1 MERFMAK
8 KESSVAPKERINV
21 TFKPAIGDAQEEIEI
36 PFKVMVLGDFTHR
49 PDDRVLEER
58 KPISVDKN
66 TFNDVLEKQN
76 LNLNISVPNR
86 LQNEDPDSELA
97 VSLKFKNMKDFDP
110 ASVVE
115 QVPELKKLMELR
127 DALVALKGPL
137 GNAPAFRKAIES
149 VLSDDDSRDK
159 VLKEL
164 GLAAEAAANGKDS
177 GKDKKG
183 DK

>member
-1 MERFMAK
+1 MAK

-36 PFKVMVLGDFTHR
+36 PFKLMVLGDFTQR
-49 PDDRVLEER
+49 PDDRALEER
-58 KPISVDKN
+58 KPVSIDKN

-76 LNLNISVPNR
+76 LDLNISVPNR
-86 LQNEDPDSELA
+86 LQDEDPDSELA
-97 VSLKFKNMKDFDP
+97 VNLQFKNMKDFDP
-110 ASVVE
+110 ANIVE
-115 QVPELKKLMELR
+115 KVPELKKLMELR

-149 VLSDDDSRDK
+149 VLADDESLEK

-164 GLAAEAAANGKDS
+164 GLSNAEKDAA
-177 GKDKKG
+177 KDKKG

>member
-1 MERFMAK
+1 MAK
-8 KESSVAPKERINV
+8 KESTVAPKERINV
-21 TFKPAIGDAQEEIEI
+21 TFKPAIGNAQEEIEI
-36 PFKVMVLGDFTHR
+36 PFKLMVLGDFTQA
-49 PDDRVLEER
+49 PDDRALEDR
-58 KPISVDKN
+58 KPVSIDKN

-86 LQNEDPDSELA
+86 LQSDDPDSELA

-110 ASVVE
+110 ASIVE

-149 VLSDDDSRDK
+149 VLSDSESRDN

-164 GLAAEAAANGKDS
+164 GIFAADAADAKE
-177 GKDKKG
+177 KKG

>member
-1 MERFMAK
+1 MAK

-36 PFKVMVLGDFTHR
+36 PFKLMVLGDFTQR
-49 PDDRVLEER
+49 PDDRALEER
-58 KPISVDKN
+58 KPVSIDKN

-76 LNLNISVPNR
+76 LDLNISVPNR
-86 LQNEDPDSELA
+86 LQDEDPDSELA
-97 VSLKFKNMKDFDP
+97 VNLQFKNMKDFDP
-110 ASVVE
+110 ANIVE
-115 QVPELKKLMELR
+115 KVPELKKLMELR

-149 VLSDDDSRDK
+149 VLADDESLEK

-164 GLAAEAAANGKDS
+164 GLSNTEKDAA
-177 GKDKKG
+177 KDKKG

>member
-1 MERFMAK
+1 MAK

-36 PFKVMVLGDFTHR
+36 PFKLMVLGDFTQR
-49 PDDRVLEER
+49 PDDRALEER
-58 KPISVDKN
+58 KPVSIDKN

-76 LNLNISVPNR
+76 LDLNISVPNR
-86 LQNEDPDSELA
+86 LQDEDPDSELA
-97 VSLKFKNMKDFDP
+97 VNLQFKNMKDFDP
-110 ASVVE
+110 ASIVE
-115 QVPELKKLMELR
+115 KVPELKKLMELR

-149 VLSDDDSRDK
+149 VLADDESLDK

-164 GLAAEAAANGKDS
+164 GLSNAEKDTA
-177 GKDKKG
+177 KDKKG

>member
-1 MERFMAK
+1 MAK

-36 PFKVMVLGDFTHR
+36 PFKLMVLGDFTQR
-49 PDDRVLEER
+49 PDDRALEER
-58 KPISVDKN
+58 KPVSIDKN

-76 LNLNISVPNR
+76 LDLNISVPNR
-86 LQNEDPDSELA
+86 LQDEDPDSELA
-97 VSLKFKNMKDFDP
+97 VNLQFKNMKDFDP
-110 ASVVE
+110 ANIVE
-115 QVPELKKLMELR
+115 RVPELKKLMELR

-149 VLSDDDSRDK
+149 VLADDESLDK

-164 GLAAEAAANGKDS
+164 GLSNAEKMLLKIRKEISNEF
-177 GKDKKG
+177 
-183 DK
+183 

>member
-1 MERFMAK
+1 MAK

-36 PFKVMVLGDFTHR
+36 PFKLMVLGDFTQR
-49 PDDRVLEER
+49 PDDRALEER
-58 KPISVDKN
+58 KPVSIDKN

-76 LNLNISVPNR
+76 LDLNISVPNR
-86 LQNEDPDSELA
+86 LQDEDPDSELA
-97 VSLKFKNMKDFDP
+97 VNLQFKNMKDFDP
-110 ASVVE
+110 ANIVE
-115 QVPELKKLMELR
+115 RVPELKKLMELR

-149 VLSDDDSRDK
+149 VLADDESLDK

-164 GLAAEAAANGKDS
+164 GLSNAEKDAA
-177 GKDKKG
+177 KDKKG

>member
-1 MERFMAK
+1 MERLMAK

-21 TFKPAIGDAQEEIEI
+21 TFKPAIGGAQEEIEL
-36 PFKVMVLGDFTHR
+36 PFKVMVLGDFTQR
-49 PDDRVLEER
+49 PDDRAVEDR
-58 KPISVDKN
+58 KPISIDKV

-76 LNLNISVPNR
+76 LSLDISVPNR
-86 LQNEDPDSELA
+86 LQAEDKDSELA
-97 VSLKFKNMKDFDP
+97 VNLKFKEMKDFDP

-149 VLSDDDSRDK
+149 VLSDDVSREK
-159 VLKEL
+159 MLAEL
-164 GLAAEAAANGKDS
+164 GIVAAKEKAS
-177 GKDKKG
+177 ETTKDKKG